1 MMKRPISTVHMITL
15 VISEVKKA
23 ETLYPACD
31 CPVPV
36 ELPELFDDIGLSSG
50 YVGVQGRIMI

>member
-1 MMKRPISTVHMITL
+1 MKRPISTVHMITL
-15 VISEVKKA
+15 VTSEVRKA

-50 YVGVQGRIMI
+50 YGGVQGIVI